1 MISKLKKNKDMLRKK
16 TYRIQQEILLYH
28 KILNGAERLQPIPGT
43 KIHTNIHYFAS
54 KLKQHIEEKDLS
66 LFNEFSIDKS
76 SLYILQNIDIQKLIN
91 YQLCIKGHQIYSLF
105 IAYYDNKHKF
115 QSIRLDIV
123 VIDNKLHIMSL
134 PKTPTKILK
143 INKNEMPE
151 SLKFALQYGKNGLPV
166 ISSEELEKVL
176 QENKE
181 IVHTIYK
188 KK

>member
-1 MISKLKKNKDMLRKK
+1 MLRKK

-43 KIHTNIHYFAS
+43 KIHTNILYFAS

-76 SLYILQNIDIQKLIN
+76 SLEILQNIDIQKLIN
-91 YQLCIKGHQIYSLF
+91 YQLCINGHQIYSLF

-123 VIDNKLHIMSL
+123 VIDNKLQIMSL

-143 INKNEMPE
+143 IKNDEMPE
-151 SLKFALQYGKNGLPV
+151 SLKSVLHHGVNGLPV
-166 ISSEELEKVL
+166 LPIEELEKL
-176 QENKE
+176 LNEHKD
-181 IVHTIYK
+181 IVHTIYEK
-188 KK
+188 K